1 LLEIQPFLR
10 KNDIIPKNY
19 YLSFILEYEHYSD
32 NENYKEI
39 IENYNFKYIYFDST
53 HVTIHNIKF
62 VNFKYNFDNGL
73 KGKTYQKIDKINRF
87 IFIKD
92 FDFEKYNNKY
102 FGPIY
107 YTYNE
112 MAFSDFIDELFED
125 KREKDENFQIIDL
138 KKLLS

>member
-1 LLEIQPFLR
+1 MLEIQPFLR

-39 IENYNFKYIYFDST
+39 IENY
-53 HVTIHNIKF
+53 
-62 VNFKYNFDNGL
+62 NFKYNFDNGL